1 MKGDIKMKHL
11 TKIFIIAVIVLCV
24 QFGASAAEPAKIGVL
39 DLQRC
44 IQESNE
50 GKRIAESL
58 KSKQAEMQKDVD
70 KKQQELVT
78 MQNDMEKQNLMLS
91 ADAKTEREK
100 EFEKKKR
107 DFQYLMQ
114 DLNEEMKKLETDAR
128 ISILNVLSGV
138 VETIAKQQKFDLI
151 AERSNG
157 GILYFSKGLDITD
170 QVLAE
175 LNKVKP

>member
-1 MKGDIKMKHL
+1 MKGDIIMKKL
-11 TKIFIIAVIVLCV
+11 TGIIIIALAFLCFQLGTLAV
-24 QFGASAAEPAKIGVL
+24 EPTKIGVL

-58 KSKQAEMQKDVD
+58 KNKQAEMQKDVE
-70 KKQQELVT
+70 KKQQELAT
-78 MQNDMEKQNLMLS
+78 MQKDMEKQSMMLS
-91 ADAKTEREK
+91 AEAKIEKEK

-114 DLNEEMKKLETDAR
+114 DLNEEMKKLDSDAQVN
-128 ISILNVLSGV
+128 IITALSGV

-151 AERSNG
+151 IERSNG
-157 GILYFSKGLDITD
+157 GVIYFTKGLDITD
-170 QVLAE
+170 MVITE
-175 LNKVKP
+175 FNKIKP

>member
-1 MKGDIKMKHL
+1 MKGEIIMKHL
-11 TKIFIIAVIVLCV
+11 TKLIILAIVALCV
-24 QFGASAAEPAKIGVL
+24 QLYASAAEPVKIGVI

-58 KSKQAEMQKDVD
+58 KSKQAEMQKDLD
-70 KKQQELVT
+70 KKQQELVD
-78 MQNDMEKQNLMLS
+78 MQKDLEKQSLMLS
-91 ADAKTEREK
+91 MDAKTEREK

-107 DFQYLMQ
+107 DLGYLIQ
-114 DLNEEMKKLETDAR
+114 DLNESMKEAETNAR

-138 VETIAKQQKFDLI
+138 VDNIAKQQKFDLI
-151 AERSNG
+151 VERTNG
-157 GILYFSKGLDITD
+157 GILYFSKGLDISD

-175 LNKVKP
+175 LNKAKP

>member
-1 MKGDIKMKHL
+1 MKHL
-11 TKIFIIAVIVLCV
+11 TKTIVLAV
-24 QFGASAAEPAKIGVL
+24 AVLFIQLGLSAAEPVKIGVL

-58 KSKQAEMQKDVD
+58 KNKQAEMQKDLD
-70 KKQQELVT
+70 KKQQELID
-78 MQNDMEKQNLMLS
+78 MQKDMDKQSLMLS
-91 ADAKTEREK
+91 PDAKTEREK
-100 EFEKKKR
+100 EFEKKRR
-107 DFQYLMQ
+107 DLNYLVQ
-114 DLNEEMKKLETDAR
+114 DLSEEMKKAETEAR
-128 ISILNVLSGV
+128 ISILNILSGV

-175 LNKVKP
+175 FNKVKP

>member
-1 MKGDIKMKHL
+1 MKHL
-11 TKIFIIAVIVLCV
+11 TKTIVLAV
-24 QFGASAAEPAKIGVL
+24 AVLFIQLGLSAAEPVKIGVL

-50 GKRIAESL
+50 GKRISESL
-58 KSKQAEMQKDVD
+58 KNKQAEMQKDLD
-70 KKQQELVT
+70 KKQQELID
-78 MQNDMEKQNLMLS
+78 MQKDMDKQSLMLS
-91 ADAKTEREK
+91 PDAKTEREK
-100 EFEKKKR
+100 EFEKKRR
-107 DFQYLMQ
+107 DLNYLVQ
-114 DLNEEMKKLETDAR
+114 DLSEEMKKAETEAR
-128 ISILNVLSGV
+128 ISILNILSGV

-175 LNKVKP
+175 FNKVKP